1 LENFAGAV
9 TVRGMKFPAFSL
21 PASDGKN
28 YSEADFKS
36 GKFVLYVY
44 PKDMTSG
51 CTRESQDF
59 RDAASDFEKLGF
71 RILGLSKDSIKS
83 HEKFCQK
90 ESLNFPLLSD
100 EKFELLNALG
110 AWVEKSMYGRTYF
123 GADRSTFVIVDG
135 KIIREWRKVKVP
147 EHVTE
152 VLDFCRGL

>member
-1 LENFAGAV
+1 
-9 TVRGMKFPAFSL
+9 MKFPKFSL
-21 PASDGKN
+21 LASDGKN
-28 YSEADFKS
+28 YSESDFKS

-51 CTRESQDF
+51 CTREAHDF
-59 RDAASDFEKLGF
+59 RDRADDFQKLGF
-71 RILGLSKDSIKS
+71 QVFGLSKDSLQS

-100 EKFELLNALG
+100 EKLELLTALG
-110 AWVEKSMYGRTYF
+110 SWIEKSMYGRKYF

-135 KIIREWRKVKVP
+135 KIVHEWRKVKVP
-147 EHVTE
+147 EHVRE